1 MKRTLVTSLFCFLMV
16 TSVSAA
22 QPRAITERLTVDQ
35 AVSSAI
41 NASTDLRNLEDSVED
56 NNEALDRLREQS
68 RIEGDYARLL
78 NLLVQIMQLET
89 ANAQMNNNSTVAR
102 ERLRISVMNLF
113 AAIIQAENGLTLTD
127 ESLGLE
133 QRLLDIARVRFE
145 LGHISRLD
153 FDTQVNNHNQRRASR
168 DLNRI
173 AIDNAYISLNQMMGR
188 SLTLR
193 YNLILDVTYEPLGDI
208 NLMGAINT
216 AIARD
221 PGMANQQ
228 GNVNVAEYRI
238 TRHDSD
244 YSADTRESL
253 DRNLSQAERGLY
265 DTRRGIE
272 QRMLTAYNSIR
283 ENEVL
288 YNNAVLELEALR
300 MQLPVQTRMHELGRI
315 RRIDL
320 DQLRFRIAQ
329 QEETVRSLGVSLA
342 IDIIQFR
349 NPATL

>member
-1 MKRTLVTSLFCFLMV
+1 
-16 TSVSAA
+16 
-22 QPRAITERLTVDQ
+22 
-35 AVSSAI
+35 
-41 NASTDLRNLEDSVED
+41 
-56 NNEALDRLREQS
+56 
-68 RIEGDYARLL
+68 
-78 NLLVQIMQLET
+78 
-89 ANAQMNNNSTVAR
+89 
-102 ERLRISVMNLF
+102 
-113 AAIIQAENGLTLTD
+113 
-127 ESLGLE
+127 
-133 QRLLDIARVRFE
+133 
-145 LGHISRLD
+145 
-153 FDTQVNNHNQRRASR
+153 
-168 DLNRI
+168 
-173 AIDNAYISLNQMMGR
+173 MGR

-193 YNLILDVTYEPLGDI
+193 YDLVLDVRYEPLGDI

-221 PGMANQQ
+221 PNMANQR
-228 GNVNVAEYRI
+228 GNVDVAEYRI
-238 TRHDSD
+238 TRYESE
-244 YSADTRESL
+244 YSMDTRESL
-253 DRNLSQAERGLY
+253 DRNLGQAQRALY

-320 DQLRFRIAQ
+320 DQLIFRIAQ
-329 QEETVRSLGVSLA
+329 QEENVRSRGVSLA